1 MEFRETLS
9 LPESFLGPAW
19 SRTLF
24 IMKNPGSLICRVVL
38 LVALCGTCAA
48 QKLAITMDDLPLN
61 GMLPPGVTRTET
73 TENVLAIL
81 KKRHVPPVY
90 GFINAKKLEGNADG
104 AEALKLWA
112 AAEPVGNHTYSHMD
126 LEQNPAEAFER
137 EIEENEPALELLAR
151 KAGSGQ
157 VGSVDDWHWFRYPYL
172 HEGDTVE
179 KRRAVRAHLTAHGY
193 RIAQVTL
200 DWEDYLW
207 NTAYAR
213 CVAKGDAKSIE
224 WLRSSY
230 LSTAS
235 DFLDLGRAQAKLIY
249 GHEIN
254 YVLLMHLGAFSS
266 TILPEA
272 LDLLKKK
279 GFKLVPLEE
288 AESDAAYD
296 GDPDVGLHDAGTLLD
311 QWMQVKQIKY
321 PEHTEKPYKEIE
333 GVCQ

>member
-1 MEFRETLS
+1 MKNLMRLIGWR
-9 LPESFLGPAW
+9 SFL
-19 SRTLF
+19 L
-24 IMKNPGSLICRVVL
+24 VVFSFGL
-38 LVALCGTCAA
+38 ASVCAA
-48 QKLAITMDDLPLN
+48 QKLAITMDDLPSN
-61 GMLPPGVTRTET
+61 GALPPGVTRAET
-73 TENVLAIL
+73 TKNVLAIL
-81 KKRHVPPVY
+81 KKRHVPAVY
-90 GFINAKKLEGNADG
+90 GFINAKKLEGSADG

-112 AAEPVGNHTYSHMD
+112 VAEPVGNHTYSHMD
-126 LEQNPAEAFER
+126 LETNGAEAFER
-137 EIEENEPALELLAR
+137 EVEENEPALELLA
-151 KAGSGQ
+151 KK
-157 VGSVDDWHWFRYPYL
+157 DDWHWLRYPYL

-179 KRRAVRAHLTAHGY
+179 KRRAVRAYLKAHGY

-213 CVAKGDAKSIE
+213 CVAKGDTKPVE

-230 LSTAS
+230 LSTAAE
-235 DFLDLGRAQAKLIY
+235 FLDLGREQAKLIY

-266 TILPEA
+266 TILPDA

-279 GFKLVPLEE
+279 GFKLVTLEE

-321 PEHTEKPYKEIE
+321 PEHAEKPYKEIE
-333 GVCQ
+333 SVCQ

>member
-1 MEFRETLS
+1 
-9 LPESFLGPAW
+9 
-19 SRTLF
+19 
-24 IMKNPGSLICRVVL
+24 MKNLVGVVCRVGVVL
-38 LVALCGTCAA
+38 LAMGGMCVA
-48 QKLAITMDDLPLN
+48 QKLAITFDDLPAN
-61 GMLPPGVTRTET
+61 GELPPGVTKTET
-73 TENVLAIL
+73 AKNVLEIL
-81 KKRHVPPVY
+81 KTWRVPPTY
-90 GFINAKKLEGNADG
+90 GFINAIRLEGNDDG

-126 LEQNPAEAFER
+126 LEKNSAEVFER
-137 EIEENEPALELLAR
+137 DLAEDEPVLELLDAKGNWR
-151 KAGSGQ
+151 
-157 VGSVDDWHWFRYPYL
+157 WLRYPYL

-179 KRRAVRAHLTAHGY
+179 KRQAVRAYLKAHGY

-207 NTAYAR
+207 NFAYAR
-213 CVAKGDAKSIE
+213 CAAKNDTKSIE

-235 DFLDLGRAQAKLIY
+235 EFLDLGRQQAKLIY

-272 LDLLKKK
+272 LDLLEKK
-279 GFKLVPLEE
+279 GFKLVTLEE
-288 AESDAAYD
+288 AESDPAYD
-296 GDPDVGLHDAGTLLD
+296 EDVNAGLKDAGTLLD

-321 PEHTEKPYKEIE
+321 PEHVEKPYKELESI
-333 GVCQ
+333 CK

>member
-1 MEFRETLS
+1 MKNRLR
-9 LPESFLGPAW
+9 FLGW
-19 SRTLF
+19 
-24 IMKNPGSLICRVVL
+24 KNVL
-38 LVALCGTCAA
+38 LFVFFLGLSGFCVA
-48 QKLAITMDDLPLN
+48 QKLAITMDDLPAN
-61 GMLPPGVTRTET
+61 GALPPGVTQAET
-73 TENVLAIL
+73 AKNVLTIL

-126 LEQNPAEAFER
+126 LEQNTAEAFER
-137 EIEENEPALELLAR
+137 DIEENEPALELLEA
-151 KAGSGQ
+151 K
-157 VGSVDDWHWFRYPYL
+157 DNWHWLRYPYL

-179 KRRAVRAHLTAHGY
+179 KRRTVRAYLKAHGY

-213 CVAKGDAKSIE
+213 CVAKNDAKSIE

-235 DFLDLGRAQAKLIY
+235 EFLDLGREQAKLVY

-266 TILPEA
+266 TILPDA
-272 LDLLKKK
+272 LNLLKKK
-279 GFKLVPLEE
+279 GFKLVTLEE
-288 AESDAAYD
+288 AESDAAYE

-311 QWMQVKQIKY
+311 QWMSVKQIKY
-321 PEHTEKPYKEIE
+321 PPFTQKPYKEVENI
-333 GVCQ
+333 CQ

>member
-1 MEFRETLS
+1 
-9 LPESFLGPAW
+9 
-19 SRTLF
+19 
-24 IMKNPGSLICRVVL
+24 MKNLLGLIGWKVVL
-38 LVALCGTCAA
+38 LVVSIPGLTGLCAA
-48 QKLAITMDDLPLN
+48 EKLAITFDDLPAN
-61 GMLPPGVTRTET
+61 GSLPPGVTRAET
-73 TENVLAIL
+73 TRNVLAIL
-81 KKRHVPPVY
+81 KKRHLPPVY

-104 AEALKLWA
+104 AEALRLWA
-112 AAEPVGNHTYSHMD
+112 AAEPVGNHTYGHMD
-126 LEQNPAEAFER
+126 LEQNTAEAFER
-137 EIEENEPALELLAR
+137 EIEENEPVLELLA
-151 KAGSGQ
+151 AQ
-157 VGSVDDWHWFRYPYL
+157 DNWHWFRYPYL
-172 HEGDTVE
+172 HEGETVE
-179 KRRAVRAHLTAHGY
+179 KRRVLRAYLKAHGY

-207 NTAYAR
+207 NSAYAR
-213 CVAKGDAKSIE
+213 CAEKGDTKSIA

-235 DFLDLGRAQAKLIY
+235 EFLDLGREQARLIY

-254 YVLLMHLGAFSS
+254 HVLLLHLGAFSG

-279 GFKLVPLEE
+279 GFKLVTLEE

-321 PEHTEKPYKEIE
+321 PEHAEKPYKEVE
-333 GVCQ
+333 SVCQ

>member
-1 MEFRETLS
+1 MVSRAAAVPYTLC
-9 LPESFLGPAW
+9 
-19 SRTLF
+19 
-24 IMKNPGSLICRVVL
+24 MKNLVDVVCRVGVL
-38 LVALCGTCAA
+38 LLAMCGMCVA
-48 QKLAITMDDLPLN
+48 QKLAITFDDLPLN
-61 GMLPPGVTRTET
+61 GELPPGVTKTET
-73 TENVLAIL
+73 AKNVLEIL
-81 KKRHVPPVY
+81 KTWRIPPTY
-90 GFINAKKLEGNADG
+90 GFVNAIRLEGNDDG

-126 LEQNPAEAFER
+126 LEKNTAEAFER
-137 EIEENEPALELLAR
+137 DLAEDEPVLELLDAKGNWR
-151 KAGSGQ
+151 
-157 VGSVDDWHWFRYPYL
+157 WLRYPYL

-179 KRRAVRAHLTAHGY
+179 KRRAVRDYLKAHGY

-207 NTAYAR
+207 NFAYAR
-213 CVAKGDAKSIE
+213 CAAKNDAKSIE

-235 DFLDLGRAQAKLIY
+235 EFLDLGREQAKLIY

-272 LDLLKKK
+272 LDLLEKK
-279 GFKLVPLEE
+279 GFKLVTLEE
-288 AESDAAYD
+288 AESDPAYED
-296 GDPDVGLHDAGTLLD
+296 NPDAGLKDAGTLLD

-321 PEHTEKPYKEIE
+321 PEHAEKPYKELQSI
-333 GVCQ
+333 CQ